1 MTPFE
6 AVFDQKDNDGIC
18 VGSQETDEFIDEE
31 KVEYMLRTDNGTD
44 SQTDTETDSQTE
56 TETDSQTQTETD
68 SKTVYLS

>member
-1 MTPFE
+1 MTAFE

-18 VGSQETDEFIDEE
+18 VGSQKTDEFIDEE

-56 TETDSQTQTETD
+56 TETDS
-68 SKTVYLS
+68 KTVYLL